1 MGGVVMTVITP
12 ELLEE
17 QARQWGRDV
26 AAAELA
32 AGFDGPRESPLG
44 GEWADDLSPVD
55 VYRRLLG
62 GDGFAYDF
70 VDADT
75 RLPLDTEAT
84 LDSLLTAWEDGY
96 YTHWHHYTEGDTP

>member
-1 MGGVVMTVITP
+1 MTLITP
-12 ELLEE
+12 EALEQ

-26 AAAELA
+26 AAADRS
-32 AGFDGPRESPLG
+32 AGFDGPRESPLS
-44 GEWADDLSPVD
+44 GEWADDLTPAD

-75 RLPLDTEAT
+75 RLPLDTEAI

-96 YTHWHHYTEGDTP
+96 HTYWHDQIEGEIP